1 MDNGRFAMFMHWRTT
16 VISAKCLAHRLP
28 AAAVVWVGLL
38 AGGCCMMAGGALG
51 LYTMRFPVS
60 FRVVDERTGEPI
72 ADAQLQLRW
81 QTSPHHRSAGKP
93 VAATTDAAG
102 WATFGSVPAIGWH
115 GDVLRE
121 KPFVN
126 VYVSRLFASADGY
139 RPRTLRSLRHYSAGM
154 RDLTIPL
161 RRDGETD
168 GRTIPV
174 EIEVVYDSDGTPVE
188 GAKVALRSTWR
199 RRGVEWCEEIAGETG
214 EDGRAQFHW
223 TPPSGFQDAQSCWNS
238 PQEQFDLEAIAYA
251 NLKTPGTF
259 MDRIQTN
266 SVVLRVDRY
275 WADELKNRKKH
286 LP

>member
-1 MDNGRFAMFMHWRTT
+1 MDTRTT
-16 VISAKCLAHRLP
+16 ETLEKRLGHCLLATL
-28 AAAVVWVGLL
+28 VVGVGLL

-60 FRVVDERTGEPI
+60 FRVVDERTGDPI
-72 ADAQLQLRW
+72 PGAQLQLHW

-93 VAATTDAAG
+93 VSATTDAAG
-102 WATFGSVPAIGWH
+102 WVTFGSVPAIGWH

-161 RRDGETD
+161 RRDGEKD

-174 EIEVVYDSDGTPVE
+174 EIEVVYDSDGTPVA
-188 GAKVALRSTWR
+188 GAEVALSSTWR
-199 RRGVEWCEEIAGETG
+199 SNGVEWREVTVGETG
-214 EDGRAQFHW
+214 EDGRARFLW
-223 TPPSGFQDAQSCWNS
+223 TPPPGFPDAQSCWDL
-238 PQEQFDLEAIAYA
+238 PQEEFDLEAIV
-251 NLKTPGTF
+251 TPGPF
-259 MDRIQTN
+259 IHIQTDN
-266 SVVLRVDRY
+266 TVLRVPRY
-275 WADELKNRKKH
+275 WEDEIKVRKKQH
-286 LP
+286 Q